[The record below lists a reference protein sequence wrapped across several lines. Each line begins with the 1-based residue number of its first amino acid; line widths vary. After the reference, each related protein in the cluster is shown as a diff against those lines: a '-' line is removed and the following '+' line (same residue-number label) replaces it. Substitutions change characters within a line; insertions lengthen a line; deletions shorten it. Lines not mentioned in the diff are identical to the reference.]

1 MKITGPLVASL
12 KNKNPG
18 PGTYE
23 LPNTL
28 EKSCFTFTSKR

>member
-1 MKITGPLVASL
+1 MKITGPLVASW

-23 LPNTL
+23 FSTTL
-28 EKSCFTFTSKR
+28 EKSSFSFTSKR